1 MVRVAHDVIACLH
14 QSATVKRRQTKE
26 LALESFCRSRQRR
39 EEISYGTV
47 FRRREED
54 PGASPQAY

>member
-1 MVRVAHDVIACLH
+1 MVRVADNVIACLH
-14 QSATVKRRQTKE
+14 QFATARRLTKE
-26 LALESFCRSRQRR
+26 LALESFYRSRQPR
-39 EEISYGTV
+39 EEISHGTV